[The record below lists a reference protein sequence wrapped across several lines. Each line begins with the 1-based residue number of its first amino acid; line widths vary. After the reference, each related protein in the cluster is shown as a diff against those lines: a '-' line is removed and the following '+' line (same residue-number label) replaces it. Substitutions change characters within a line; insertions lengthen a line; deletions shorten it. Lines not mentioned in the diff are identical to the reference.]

1 MVKLLKKYKIYL
13 LVGFG
18 VLIVFVFVG
27 QQFLTNLQHRQ
38 WDAEV
43 FRLGGRSI
51 SQRELQLTRLREDAF
66 KQTLRMF
73 AAEQNFDPSIFVN
86 AFFERVLGIR
96 NSDHWLLLAEEARRH
111 GLIGNTVQPREFGEL
126 VADLFFAGSFGP
138 DWRTPPLN
146 LLINPTDDMARIEQ
160 QMKMMQYNQ
169 SAELLARIARESA
182 PMITG
187 DRGPT
192 VQVGQALEEAAGI
205 MRLIRLYQGAAR
217 GSTPRIAAELRQK
230 YDRAFVDRY
239 FLAVDRNA
247 TAAEPDPSEEQ
258 ITAHFEKYRDRF
270 PFDSLEAQRERAA
283 GVLRTADPPF
293 GYRLPNA
300 AKIDVI
306 SAPIDQIANSVTIS
320 RAWVLAR
327 ADALR
332 ASAGAVSDAELTR
345 QATEQIRRELADAAQ
360 RGIERVISAEQDTAD
375 RTGRPIDLEAAARAA
390 ANGAAA
396 ALKSK
401 IEELS
406 GGTQTAAP
414 PLLSPLDVTRGTR
427 WVTLQNATAQPGIG
441 LARLEDPTL
450 TGRGVGIPLTS
461 ILASL
466 DVFKPERK
474 FVDIRPGVVLLRP
487 LTERR
492 FEAGVPSRVLH
503 WILVREVREERTP
516 LLEDEDIRS
525 QVIND
530 LKALSA
536 FERLKADATILVT
549 MARFGSFEALAG
561 ELAARGY
568 NAPLVQREEVSRRPQ
583 QVLPD
588 FAAGTDYVNQVMSQ
602 VERLT
607 HTLPIMEQPI
617 DQRIMEIVLPPR
629 LGVAI
634 INIVEFWP
642 HYQELVRA
650 QPQNYVTLFAER
662 PRIPSAPGQLPQI
675 GAVGAL
681 SFENLAA
688 KLGFRITEE
697 QDSPGAHSPN
707 ARQAGSA
714 PPAS

>member
-13 LVGFG
+13 LVCFG

-43 FRLGGRSI
+43 FRLGGRSV
-51 SQRELQLTRLREDAF
+51 SQRDLQLTRLREDAF

-126 VADLFFAGSFGP
+126 VTDLFFAGSFGP
-138 DWRTPPLN
+138 DWRSPPLN
-146 LLINPTDDMARIEQ
+146 LLINPSDEMARIEQ

-169 SAELLARIARESA
+169 AAELLARIARDSA

-192 VQVGQALEEAAGI
+192 VQVGEALEEAAGI

-217 GSTPRIAAELRQK
+217 GSTPRLAAELRQK

-239 FLAVDRNA
+239 FLSVDRTA
-247 TAAEPDPSEEQ
+247 TTAEPEPGEEQ
-258 ITAHFEKYRDRF
+258 VAAHFEKFRDRF
-270 PFDSLEAQRERAA
+270 PFDSLEAQRERAT

-293 GYRLPNA
+293 GYRLSSA
-300 AKIDVI
+300 AKIDVV

-327 ADALR
+327 ADAMK
-332 ASAGAVSDAELTR
+332 ASAGAVSDAELSR

-360 RGIERVISAEQDTAD
+360 RGIERAISAEQETAD
-375 RTGRPIDLEAAARAA
+375 RTGRPIDLDAAARAA
-390 ANGAAA
+390 ASGAAA
-396 ALKSK
+396 AIKSK

-406 GGTQTAAP
+406 SGAQTGADPFVP
-414 PLLSPLDVTRGTR
+414 PLEVTRGAR

-441 LARLEDPTL
+441 LARLEDPTMA
-450 TGRGVGIPLTS
+450 GRGVGIPLTN

-503 WILVREVREERTP
+503 WILVRDVREERTP
-516 LLEDEDIRS
+516 SLEDEGVRS
-525 QVIND
+525 QVIED

-536 FERLKADATILVT
+536 FERLKADASILVT

-568 NAPLVQREEVSRRPQ
+568 AASLVQREEVSRRPQ
-583 QVLPD
+583 QALPD
-588 FAAGTDYVNQVMSQ
+588 FAAGTDYVSQVMDH

-607 HTLPIMEQPI
+607 YALPIMEQPI
-617 DQRIMEIVLPPR
+617 DQRIVEVVLPPR

-662 PRIPSAPGQLPQI
+662 PRIVSAPGQLPQV

-688 KLGFRITEE
+688 KLGFRITED
-697 QDSPGAHSPN
+697 QDSPAPQTQPG
-707 ARQAGSA
+707 RQARSA
-714 PPAS
+714 ASAD